1 VNPREA
7 IEAAE
12 LAEHEIAYRNQLA
25 RQMYEAGR
33 RDGYEAGRRDAE
45 ADMARFWAE
54 AARQVTRGV
63 SHAELEQRRWGP
75 GGRAHFADPQ
85 PGRLPRPGEQT
96 RTADRSRTGGRSK
109 MTNTDQGRTPAVQP
123 EDPAMQTGD
132 PGMFAPLTTDENGIL
147 GAHLT
152 SGWYK
157 QAAVY
162 PTLSEPWKETAAVL
176 DDLHIAFGVAM
187 KTRHGPANAA
197 MTEPATEP
205 EPEAGQ

>member
-54 AARQVTRGV
+54 AARSVTRGV

-75 GGRAHFADPQ
+75 GGRAHFADPRPGDF
-85 PGRLPRPGEQT
+85 PGR
-96 RTADRSRTGGRSK
+96 
-109 MTNTDQGRTPAVQP
+109 
-123 EDPAMQTGD
+123 
-132 PGMFAPLTTDENGIL
+132 EN
-147 GAHLT
+147 
-152 SGWYK
+152 K
-157 QAAVY
+157 
-162 PTLSEPWKETAAVL
+162 
-176 DDLHIAFGVAM
+176 
-187 KTRHGPANAA
+187 
-197 MTEPATEP
+197 P
-205 EPEAGQ
+205 EPQTEAELEAEAR